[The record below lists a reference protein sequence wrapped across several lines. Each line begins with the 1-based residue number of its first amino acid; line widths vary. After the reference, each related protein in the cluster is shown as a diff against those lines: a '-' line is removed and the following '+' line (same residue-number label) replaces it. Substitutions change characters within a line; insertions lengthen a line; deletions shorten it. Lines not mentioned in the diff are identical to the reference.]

1 MGNYPPYPTYTHTY
15 TGNTYPPQTIWVWI
29 WVWAVVN
36 QWHREINHGKIKH
49 HILWTIG
56 YVIKKSLQLVSNSV

>member
-1 MGNYPPYPTYTHTY
+1 
-15 TGNTYPPQTIWVWI
+15 
-29 WVWAVVN
+29 VVN